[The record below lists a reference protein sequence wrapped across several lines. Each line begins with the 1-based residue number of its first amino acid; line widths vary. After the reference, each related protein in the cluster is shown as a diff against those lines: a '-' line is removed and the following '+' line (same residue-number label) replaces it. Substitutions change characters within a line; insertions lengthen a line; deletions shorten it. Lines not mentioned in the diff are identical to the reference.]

1 MIVVRS
7 ARHPRAVA
15 RLSRTWPVVVCLTIA
30 LAATVPILGQIPA
43 FGGAAAYAAD
53 LAARR
58 QHVLQQLGSNDVVVL
73 WSAPT
78 RVYSND
84 INYEYRQDSN
94 LLYLSGLDQ
103 EDTILVLLPGART
116 HKAVL
121 FAKQPEPLT
130 TLWDGAVMSADE
142 LRARSGID
150 SVYLQRDTEAFD
162 GFIDRLFRP
171 DGGGDTELTVIYEAV
186 RDGRARLG
194 IGARP
199 AGMTSQGGAMRTTSN
214 RTPPADARVTWAL
227 AIQQRYPGVTPF
239 SAAELL
245 ESTRSI
251 KTPYEQRLLARSV
264 EISAAAHIEGMKV
277 AKPGRWEYEV
287 EAAIEH
293 WHLKSGALSWGYPS
307 IVGSGP
313 NATTLHYLKS
323 SRQMRDGDLLLVDA
337 AANFQGLTGDITRT
351 YPVNGRFSPAQR
363 ALYELV
369 LRAQE
374 AGIAAARPHGT
385 AERINA
391 AIRDVFRAGLT
402 DLGLVADVP
411 GAVSQDAQVL
421 LWFPHG
427 AVHGIGVDVH
437 DPLKTLDEGA
447 AFVIEPG
454 LYIRMD
460 TLQGLPD
467 TPGNAALATRLRPAV
482 ERYRE
487 MGIRIEDSFLMSASG
502 PVMLSAG
509 APRQIRDLERIVGSG
524 P

>member
-1 MIVVRS
+1 
-7 ARHPRAVA
+7 
-15 RLSRTWPVVVCLTIA
+15 
-30 LAATVPILGQIPA
+30 
-43 FGGAAAYAAD
+43 
-53 LAARR
+53 
-58 QHVLQQLGSNDVVVL
+58 
-73 WSAPT
+73 
-78 RVYSND
+78 
-84 INYEYRQDSN
+84 
-94 LLYLSGLDQ
+94 
-103 EDTILVLLPGART
+103 
-116 HKAVL
+116 
-121 FAKQPEPLT
+121 
-130 TLWDGAVMSADE
+130 
-142 LRARSGID
+142 
-150 SVYLQRDTEAFD
+150 
-162 GFIDRLFRP
+162 
-171 DGGGDTELTVIYEAV
+171 
-186 RDGRARLG
+186 
-194 IGARP
+194 
-199 AGMTSQGGAMRTTSN
+199 
-214 RTPPADARVTWAL
+214 
-227 AIQQRYPGVTPF
+227 
-239 SAAELL
+239 
-245 ESTRSI
+245 
-251 KTPYEQRLLARSV
+251 
-264 EISAAAHIEGMKV
+264 MKV